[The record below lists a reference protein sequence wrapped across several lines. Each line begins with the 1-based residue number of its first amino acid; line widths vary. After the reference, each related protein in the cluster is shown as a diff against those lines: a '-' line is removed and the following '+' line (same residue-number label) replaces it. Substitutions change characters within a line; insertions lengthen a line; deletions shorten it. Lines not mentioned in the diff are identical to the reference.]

1 MKILVTGGSGLLGSN
16 LLHYLQN
23 KDDTLFYTIKTHRV
37 QFNGTPITADLTTD
51 ITSIEENTY
60 DVIINTIALTD
71 VDACEKNPELSYRL
85 NTEIPE
91 KLAKY
96 CLKTN
101 CHLIHIS
108 TDQIF
113 DGKKGNYTEES
124 EPNPINIYAKTK
136 YEAEKRIQ
144 NILPREK
151 YAILRTNFFGIN
163 CIGKFS
169 FSEWVLDCL
178 TNKKEIKM
186 FYDVYFNP
194 LLVNT
199 LAEIIEASIQKKL
212 YGVYHCT
219 SDRKIS
225 KYDFGMMLKSIFGL
239 DHPIE
244 RISLSEMQFAAKR
257 PKNMYLINTKIKQAL
272 RITNLSVKDEVVK
285 LYSLYQDKYPEKLKS
300 HYVPKTQ

>member
-1 MKILVTGGSGLLGSN
+1 MKILITGGSGLLGSN
-16 LLHYLQN
+16 LLYYFQT
-23 KDDTLFYTIKTHRV
+23 KPYTIFYTLKTHRIRV
-37 QFNGTPITADLTTD
+37 KGVAIKTDLVNEFAAVEK
-51 ITSIEENTY
+51 SKY
-60 DVIINTIALTD
+60 DVIINTVALTD
-71 VDACEKNPELSYRL
+71 VDACEKDPQSSFKL

-113 DGKKGNYTEES
+113 DGEKGNYTEES
-124 EPNPINIYAKTK
+124 IPKPINIYGKTK

-144 NILPREK
+144 SILPREK
-151 YAILRTNFFGIN
+151 YTILRTNFFGIN
-163 CIGKFS
+163 CINKLS
-169 FSEWVLDCL
+169 FSEWILDCL
-178 TNKKEIKM
+178 TNKKEIRM

-199 LAEIIEASIQKKL
+199 LAGIIETSIQKKL
-212 YGVYHCT
+212 RGVYHCT

-225 KYDFGMMLKSIFGL
+225 KYDFGMMVKSIFGL

-244 RISLSEMQFAAKR
+244 RISLSEMQFTAKR
-257 PKNMYLINTKIKQAL
+257 PKNMYLDNTKIKAAL
-272 RITNLSVKDEVVK
+272 HSKEFPIGDEITK
-285 LYSLYQDKYPEKLKS
+285 LYNLYEEKYPQKLKK
-300 HYVPKTQ
+300 HYVPEE

>member
-23 KDDTLFYTIKTHRV
+23 KGDTLFYTIKTHRV
-37 QFNGTPITADLTTD
+37 QFNDTPITADLTTD
-51 ITSIEENTY
+51 VTSIEENTY
-60 DVIINTIALTD
+60 DVVINTVALTD
-71 VDACEKNPELSYRL
+71 VDVCEKDPQSSFKL

-96 CLKTN
+96 CLRTN
-101 CHLIHIS
+101 GHLIHIS

-144 NILPREK
+144 NILPQEK
-151 YAILRTNFFGIN
+151 YTILRTNFFGIN
-163 CIGKFS
+163 CINKLS
-169 FSEWVLDCL
+169 FSEWILDCL

-199 LAEIIEASIQKKL
+199 LVEIIDKCIQNNL
-212 YGVYHCT
+212 SGIYNCT
-219 SDRKIS
+219 SDTPIS

-257 PKNMYLINTKIKQAL
+257 PKNMYLNNTKIKQAL
-272 RITNLSVKDEVVK
+272 QIKNLSVKDEVVK

-300 HYVPKTQ
+300 HYVSET